1 MFDEERLNPHGVV
14 SYRTIKNNSS
24 TLESEEELSAR
35 ITDVLTKFQ
44 FYFWLNF
51 KLKREQEIA
60 VESMLMNQDVLV
72 VLSTAYGKSKYYK
85 HT

>member
-1 MFDEERLNPHGVV
+1 MFDEERLNLHRVGNLPHNKKQVV
-14 SYRTIKNNSS
+14 HIQ
-24 TLESEEELSAR
+24 SEEELSAR

-60 VESMLMNQDVLV
+60 LESMLMNQDVLV
-72 VLSTAYGKSKYYK
+72 VLPTVYEKS
-85 HT
+85 